1 MATTQ
6 SRGTDWKQLLNQ
18 RSAASV
24 VLRKSPFTSKH
35 AGAST
40 TPQTLPAGN
49 EQQQQQ
55 HDQQGFQLQE
65 ETVIPILLLKVALQ
79 EVAEL
84 K

>member
-1 MATTQ
+1 MAT
-6 SRGTDWKQLLNQ
+6 GADWRALLNQ

-35 AGAST
+35 ASRATT
-40 TPQTLPAGN
+40 TPQTLPGS

-55 HDQQGFQLQE
+55 HDQGGLQLQDE
-65 ETVIPILLLKVALQ
+65 SSVPILLLKVALQ